1 MTGLHLVQAHVDM
14 AAFNRWA
21 GDRGWT
27 SPAKRGAGSF
37 DEGLALHHLTAEMFG
52 ERALRPF
59 RLLVPPRARTGNLYA
74 YATRPGDELRKLAE
88 VQAMPDQI
96 AVLPPDRLLTK
107 PMPEDFSAGQRIGFD
122 LRLRPVRR
130 LKTSL
135 GERFGAGSEVDAFVV
150 EALRKYAGDETG
162 MAAAGRTR
170 EAVYLDW
177 LAERLD
183 PAAGL
188 DRSATR
194 LHAFRRSRVV
204 RNGMAQ
210 EGPEA
215 VVHGTLTVT
224 DPLQFADVLRRGVGR
239 HCAYGYGMM
248 LLRAPQAPVPVR

>member
-1 MTGLHLVQAHVDM
+1 MSGLHLVQAHIDM
-14 AAFNRWA
+14 GAFNRWA

-27 SPAKRGAGSF
+27 RQVKGRAGTF
-37 DEGLALHHLTAEMFG
+37 DEGLALHHLTVEMFG

-74 YATRPGDELRKLAE
+74 YATCPSGELRNLAG

-96 AVLPPDRLLTK
+96 VVLPPDRLLTK
-107 PMPEDFSAGQRIGFD
+107 PMPENFSTGQRIGFD

-130 LKTSL
+130 LKRPL
-135 GERFGAGSEVDAFVV
+135 GDRFGAGSEVDAFVV
-150 EALRKYAGDETG
+150 EALREYAGNETG
-162 MAAAGRTR
+162 MAAAGHTR

-177 LAERLD
+177 LAERLA

-188 DRSATR
+188 DRTATR

-204 RNGMAQ
+204 RNGVAQ

-215 VVHGTLTVT
+215 VIHGTLTVT
-224 DPLQFADVLRRGVGR
+224 DPVHFDEMLTRGVGR
-239 HCAYGYGMM
+239 HCAYGFGML
-248 LLRAPQAPVPVR
+248 LLRAPQTPVPVC